1 MACFGDEKYWLRNGI
16 RCERRLGVEKQS
28 ALRFCYPRCV
38 RRGHKLGLARREAPV
53 SSFHFLLGLVSLVLF
68 SRQMT
73 NAMIEAAR
81 GAVHFV
87 ITAAAVDEGARS
99 ITRAPP
105 FADHADCDVID

>member
-1 MACFGDEKYWLRNGI
+1 
-16 RCERRLGVEKQS
+16 
-28 ALRFCYPRCV
+28 
-38 RRGHKLGLARREAPV
+38 
-53 SSFHFLLGLVSLVLF
+53 
-68 SRQMT
+68 MT